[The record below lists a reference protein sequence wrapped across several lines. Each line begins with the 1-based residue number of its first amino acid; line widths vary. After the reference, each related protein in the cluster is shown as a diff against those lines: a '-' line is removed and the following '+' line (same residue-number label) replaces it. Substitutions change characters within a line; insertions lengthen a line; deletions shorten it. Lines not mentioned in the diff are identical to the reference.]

1 MSHLNINNYL
11 YISVGEFSVY
21 YTLRNIRK
29 ETCYDARDEY
39 GRVFSYSKE
48 NDYYLFN
55 LSTDKNEAIK
65 KAKIY
70 ASENN
75 LQLKKVNDSLIVV
88 GKIGDAKQKRES
100 KYGVSGGFIEKK
112 KPDEPIVWTI
122 PKRSEEEKALEKQK
136 QLEYDLKI
144 ANEKKARVKYFSDPD
159 WKIIR
164 RYFYHSIIY
173 KNNNDWNWN
182 LHTYKQYSLEW
193 RKEAREIFNIASG
206 FIKDMLFNIDNKFF
220 FSPRQLEIVL
230 DIYCKQFGRKGSKAY
245 QKEFDRLITKF
256 GENNV

>member
-29 ETCYDARDEY
+29 ETFHDARDEY

-75 LQLKKVNDSLIVV
+75 LQLKKVNDSLIVL

-164 RYFYHSIIY
+164 RYLFENFVYTNS
-173 KNNNDWNWN
+173 DQWNGY
-182 LHTYKQYSLEW
+182 LRRYSKYSFEW
-193 RKEAREIFNIASG
+193 RKEARFIFSVNSG
-206 FIKDMLFNIDNKFF
+206 FIKDMLFNLDKKFY

-230 DIYCKQFGRKGSKAY
+230 SIYCKQFGRKGSKAY

-256 GENNV
+256 GE